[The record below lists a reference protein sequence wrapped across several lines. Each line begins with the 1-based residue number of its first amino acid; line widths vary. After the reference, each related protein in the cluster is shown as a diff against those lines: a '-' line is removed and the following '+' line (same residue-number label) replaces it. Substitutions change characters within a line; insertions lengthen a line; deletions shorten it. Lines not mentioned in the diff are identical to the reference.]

1 MEFKGKKSSNMK
13 QMRRIGTTAL
23 DSLPVIV
30 RHSIYLKTRAK
41 IAST

>member
-13 QMRRIGTTAL
+13 HTRQMETIAL
-23 DSLPVIV
+23 DLLPGFV
-30 RHSIYLKTRAK
+30 RYSIYLKTRAK